1 MSAVRAAADRVA
13 AAARSLT
20 WPFRTPMRL
29 MTLAWL
35 VALTLVG
42 SANNALAAVNDGGLF
57 IGPDLGNAGGLTL
70 FERFDVSAFSYP
82 VDTDSDHD
90 GLESQV
96 WNVAN
101 AVAGFIT
108 WLGLSILRGA
118 LVALQW
124 MLNLDLY
131 ADQSAAVD
139 AAMSQLNTGVFLP
152 LLVIS
157 LGIGVVVAFT
167 RGRTTGGGSFVGD
180 MIWLVAASVLA
191 ITFVAGPSRVLDTFD
206 DARSSLADAS
216 TTAYSAA
223 AGVTNS
229 STGYPTPNTGNDPDG
244 AVRQLTD
251 SLWNVYGVSG
261 WCYTAWKSVDSCE
274 VVGQSYLENPDAEDG
289 ESAWGTARAQLAD
302 DGDVDPFGDDTP
314 WVRGQDPG
322 RIGAALMLG
331 ALSIGAGMALL
342 AMTVFGLMALIG
354 LIILIFLGVFFLATW
369 MIPGRPRQIG
379 VRWLES
385 LLGTFLQTLII
396 TTILG
401 AVMVVG
407 AIFNSASATY
417 GIFMVAVFNGTALIL
432 GLRYRG
438 QIEQMLGFGTSAT
451 GTSLVSGYLAA
462 RAVTSGSRLGRR
474 ALGGAARAG
483 ARGAAAAP
491 EAIGSAASSTAKGVR
506 RAAAAPGAVRRGAQR
521 VLPMRMGH
529 LGSRPAPVP
538 GSAPATSGT
547 TTAPV
552 ATAAPVA
559 TGPTPATPA
568 TGRPAASSRP
578 GPASGAVPASS
589 SGSAPAATSGPG
601 SRTAT
606 PSTAAPAASAPAAT
620 VGAAGASTAR
630 PAGSSR
636 PTGRRGGGT
645 PGTGAGRG
653 GAAAAGAGRG
663 GGQRRQ
669 GAGRPGGASAAPV
682 GAGSPRPT
690 ANPSSPGGNR
700 TGDAPQRAAGRSGGG
715 TGSTRYTAAPQGTG
729 GRAGGASRGTPAGGT
744 GSSRNTPS
752 GGGGS
757 TAASV
762 KSTNKGSGGGSSS
775 SSTGTRRSAGTP
787 QAPSGKS
794 TARPS
799 RSDASGASA
808 AAPASSTQR
817 NPGPRRQY
825 RMAPLRK
832 GPEQ

>member
-1 MSAVRAAADRVA
+1 MSTARAVAARCAIRLA
-13 AAARSLT
+13 AAARALT
-20 WPFRTPMRL
+20 WPFRSPMR
-29 MTLAWL
+29 MVALAWL

-57 IGPDLGNAGGLTL
+57 IGPDLGEAGGLTL

-124 MLNLDLY
+124 MINLDLY
-131 ADQSAAVD
+131 ADQSASID

-157 LGIGVVVAFT
+157 LGIGAVVAFT

-191 ITFVAGPSRVLDTFD
+191 ITFVSGPSKVLDTFD

-229 STGYPTPNTGNDPDG
+229 STGYPTPDTGNDPDG

-289 ESAWGTARAQLAD
+289 ESAWGTARAQLED
-302 DGDVDPFGDDTP
+302 DGDVDPFGADTS
-314 WVRGQDPG
+314 WVRGQEAG

-331 ALSIGAGMALL
+331 TLSIGAGIALL

-369 MIPGRPRQIG
+369 MIPGRSRQIG
-379 VRWLES
+379 VRWLEA

-407 AIFNSASATY
+407 AVFNSASATY

-462 RAVTSGSRLGRR
+462 RAVTGGSRVGRR
-474 ALGGAARAG
+474 AIGGAARVVGRGAGAVPGAVGAAAAGTARGAQRAAGAPAAVRRTAARVLPMRLGHLATTPTTDGRSAPATSGGGGTAPATTVPAPTPSTAVTSRPVPQRSPGRPSSAPAATPTPPVGTGAAAAPAAAKGTAPRTTRPPASPPSSPAPGSPRAAAGATGAGAGAAGASPRRADAGRGVGTAQTATGSSAATGAGKRSTTRSGARPTTSSPSAGGRPTASPTAPSGGGAARAG
-483 ARGAAAAP
+483 
-491 EAIGSAASSTAKGVR
+491 S
-506 RAAAAPGAVRRGAQR
+506 
-521 VLPMRMGH
+521 
-529 LGSRPAPVP
+529 
-538 GSAPATSGT
+538 GSAP
-547 TTAPV
+547 
-552 ATAAPVA
+552 
-559 TGPTPATPA
+559 TGST
-568 TGRPAASSRP
+568 RPAASP
-578 GPASGAVPASS
+578 PVP
-589 SGSAPAATSGPG
+589 
-601 SRTAT
+601 
-606 PSTAAPAASAPAAT
+606 T
-620 VGAAGASTAR
+620 V
-630 PAGSSR
+630 
-636 PTGRRGGGT
+636 
-645 PGTGAGRG
+645 
-653 GAAAAGAGRG
+653 
-663 GGQRRQ
+663 
-669 GAGRPGGASAAPV
+669 
-682 GAGSPRPT
+682 
-690 ANPSSPGGNR
+690 
-700 TGDAPQRAAGRSGGG
+700 
-715 TGSTRYTAAPQGTG
+715 
-729 GRAGGASRGTPAGGT
+729 
-744 GSSRNTPS
+744 
-752 GGGGS
+752 
-757 TAASV
+757 
-762 KSTNKGSGGGSSS
+762 
-775 SSTGTRRSAGTP
+775 
-787 QAPSGKS
+787 KS
-794 TARPS
+794 TAR
-799 RSDASGASA
+799 RTGARP
-808 AAPASSTQR
+808 APASPPASTQQ
-817 NPGPRRQY
+817 PPTPPRQY
-825 RMAPLRK
+825 RLAPLKK

>member
-1 MSAVRAAADRVA
+1 VSTARAVAGRCATRLA
-13 AAARSLT
+13 AAARALT
-20 WPFRTPMRL
+20 WPFRTPMR
-29 MTLAWL
+29 MVALAWL

-57 IGPDLGNAGGLTL
+57 IGPDLGDTGGLTL

-124 MLNLDLY
+124 MINLDLY
-131 ADQSAAVD
+131 ADQSASID

-157 LGIGVVVAFT
+157 LGIGAVVAFT

-191 ITFVAGPSRVLDTFD
+191 ITFVSGPSKVLDTFD

-229 STGYPTPNTGNDPDG
+229 STGYPTPDTGNDPDG

-261 WCYTAWKSVDSCE
+261 WCYTAWKSVDSCAA
-274 VVGQSYLENPDAEDG
+274 VGQSYLENPDAEDG
-289 ESAWGTARAQLAD
+289 ESAWGTARAQLED
-302 DGDVDPFGDDTP
+302 DGDVDPFGADTS
-314 WVRGQDPG
+314 WVRGQEAG

-331 ALSIGAGMALL
+331 ALSIGAGIALL

-379 VRWLES
+379 VRWLEA

-407 AIFNSASATY
+407 AVFNSASATY

-438 QIEQMLGFGTSAT
+438 QIEQMLGFGTAAT

-462 RAVTSGSRLGRR
+462 RAVTGGSRVGRR
-474 ALGGAARAG
+474 AIGGAARVVGRGAG
-483 ARGAAAAP
+483 AVPGAVGAAAA
-491 EAIGSAASSTAKGVR
+491 GTARGAQ
-506 RAAAAPGAVRRGAQR
+506 RAAGAPAAVRRTAAR
-521 VLPMRMGH
+521 VLPMRLGH
-529 LGSRPAPVP
+529 LATAPGSTDSRTAPTTSGAPRTAPPATSPVPTPATAATARPASERSTGRLATTPSTAP
-538 GSAPATSGT
+538 APGAGASPATPRTAAPRAAAPAGSAPATSGGTVAT
-547 TTAPV
+547 TDSTRPERRRTRTSQAPTSGSGSTSSTGRRPTVASSPGSGNRPTAPSP
-552 ATAAPVA
+552 AP
-559 TGPTPATPA
+559 
-568 TGRPAASSRP
+568 
-578 GPASGAVPASS
+578 SG
-589 SGSAPAATSGPG
+589 
-601 SRTAT
+601 
-606 PSTAAPAASAPAAT
+606 
-620 VGAAGASTAR
+620 STAR
-630 PAGSSR
+630 PAPAPAASGGTGQR
-636 PTGRRGGGT
+636 PTT
-645 PGTGAGRG
+645 APAGRS
-653 GAAAAGAGRG
+653 ARPVPTSAPSS
-663 GGQRRQ
+663 GGQ
-669 GAGRPGGASAAPV
+669 GPTTSPTSSATGRPGGS
-682 GAGSPRPT
+682 SQPRP
-690 ANPSSPGGNR
+690 
-700 TGDAPQRAAGRSGGG
+700 
-715 TGSTRYTAAPQGTG
+715 
-729 GRAGGASRGTPAGGT
+729 
-744 GSSRNTPS
+744 
-752 GGGGS
+752 GS
-757 TAASV
+757 TAR
-762 KSTNKGSGGGSSS
+762 T
-775 SSTGTRRSAGTP
+775 SAP
-787 QAPSGKS
+787 AVKS
-794 TARPS
+794 TAR
-799 RSDASGASA
+799 RTGARP
-808 AAPASSTQR
+808 APASPPAATQQ
-817 NPGPRRQY
+817 PPTPPRQY
-825 RMAPLRK
+825 RLAPLKK